1 MATLEKIRSKA
12 ALLVIVVGVALFAF
26 IIGDFLRS
34 GSTFFRQRKENIVV
48 VNGESVHYQDYQRK
62 VEERTNAL
70 KRGNRTFTDEEQN
83 QIRQMVLNETI
94 DDILFSEQAAK
105 IGLVVTKEELSD
117 LIIGKNTSPV
127 LLQMPDFQNPQT
139 GAFDKEAL
147 MRFLHMVESDDLDA
161 YPKEYIPQIMEMK
174 KTWLT
179 VEQQVMKERLRRKF
193 GMLVSSAILV
203 NDVEAKAAYD
213 DSRVSVDFDYVAQPY
228 SSVPDD
234 EVKVSDAEI
243 QKLYDERKVLY
254 KQEEAK
260 IIDYIAV
267 NILPSASDFQFVE
280 TKLNGLKESF
290 ASASVGE
297 IVQYNSD
304 IPYLDAY
311 VSFSSLNEEVKHFVT
326 TNSVG
331 SIEGPVLNDKTYNMY
346 KFEGEKTAPD
356 SIKLNAL
363 MMPVSFDQAAFK
375 HLTDSL
381 MQVVRGGVSFRDMAM
396 NISGGKTGGELG
408 WVTEAQLS
416 SQIDAQFKDEVF
428 DAKLNDP
435 MLVNSSKGTFLIQVT
450 EKTRPVK
457 KYKVA
462 HIQVQVIPSQDT
474 KTSLYNEF
482 SQFVSTHH
490 SLNAWRE
497 NAAKA
502 GYTVQSN
509 VEITKSQINI
519 GGIQNTRPIIQWV
532 FNNSK
537 GAISDIHECQ
547 NAEYFMVVGI
557 ESSVREGFRPL
568 ASVSEILKR
577 ELINR
582 KKGEKLVAD
591 LKAKNL
597 DSLEQYAQAMNSTPQ
612 SVKFVTFA
620 TPNISGIGNEPILN
634 VKAPMAPTGQIAGP
648 FAGRSRVYVI
658 KVTDRKESETPY
670 NAETQMKQMQMQSSY
685 RTYQLVMS
693 PELLREKAKIENN
706 FNRFF

>member
-34 GSTFFRQRKENIVV
+34 GSTFFHQRKENIVV

-94 DDILFSEQAAK
+94 DDILFSEQAGK
-105 IGLVVTKEELSD
+105 IGLVVSKEELSD
-117 LIIGKNTSPV
+117 LIIGRNTSPV

-139 GAFDKEAL
+139 GAFDKDAL
-147 MRFLHMVESDDLDA
+147 MRFLQMIESDDLDS
-161 YPKEYIPQIMEMK
+161 YPKEYIPQIMEGK
-174 KTWLT
+174 QSWLM
-179 VEQQVMKERLRRKF
+179 VEQQVLKERLRRKF
-193 GMLVSSAILV
+193 GILVSSAILV
-203 NDVEAKAAYD
+203 NELEAKAVYE

-234 EVKVSDAEI
+234 EIKIPDAEI
-243 QKLYDERKVLY
+243 QRLYDERKTLY

-267 NILPSASDFQFVE
+267 NILPSASDYQSVE
-280 TKLNGLKESF
+280 TKLNGLRESL
-290 ASASVGE
+290 ASASVAE

-311 VSFSSLNEEVKHFVT
+311 ISFSNLNEEMKRFVT
-326 TNSVG
+326 NNSIG
-331 SIEGPVLNDKTYNMY
+331 SIEGPVLNGKTYNMY
-346 KFEGEKTAPD
+346 KLEGEKTAPD
-356 SIKLNAL
+356 SLKLNVL
-363 MMPVSFDQAAFK
+363 MMPVSFDQTSFK
-375 HLTDSL
+375 HMTDSL
-381 MQVVRGGVSFRDMAM
+381 IRVIKGGVSFRDMAM
-396 NISGGKTGGELG
+396 DLSEGKTSGELG
-408 WVTEAQLS
+408 WTTEVQLT

-428 DAKLNDP
+428 GAKLNEP
-435 MLVNSSKGTFLIQVT
+435 ILANSSKGTFLIQVT

-457 KYKVA
+457 KYKIA

-474 KTSLYNEF
+474 KTLLYNEF
-482 SQFVSTHH
+482 SQFVSTHRT
-490 SLNAWRE
+490 LNAWRE
-497 NAAKA
+497 NAAQA
-502 GYTVQSN
+502 GYAIQSN
-509 VEITKSQINI
+509 VEITRNQINI
-519 GGIQNTRPIIQWV
+519 GGIQSTRPLVQWV
-532 FNNSK
+532 FNNK
-537 GAISDIHECQ
+537 RGAISDIYECQ
-547 NAEYFMVVGI
+547 NAEYFVVAGI
-557 ESSVREGFRPL
+557 ESSLREGYRPL

-577 ELINR
+577 ELFNR

-591 LKAKNL
+591 LKAKKL
-597 DSLEQYAQAMNSTPQ
+597 DSLEQYAEAMNSTLQ

-620 TPNISGIGNEPILN
+620 TSNISGIGNEPVLN
-634 VKAPMAPTGQIAGP
+634 AEAPMAPIGKIAGP
-648 FAGRSRVYVI
+648 FAGKNRVYVI
-658 KVTDRKESETPY
+658 QVTDKKESETPY
-670 NAETQMKQMQMQSSY
+670 DAEAQMRQMQMQSSY
-685 RTYQLVMS
+685 RTYQLVLS